1 MPALRD
7 RAKHVLMVTSTLA
20 RGGCERQMLATT
32 TGLLRRG
39 YTVEIFAL
47 AKAPPG
53 EPTFEAEFA
62 ALGVDMSCA
71 TGCDDMAAP
80 GEMAADEYGLGP
92 FMPLIGH
99 FSVVRLGAA
108 VGRAIRRFRP
118 AIVHC
123 WSEPATIIGGCAASA
138 LGVERI
144 LLQLVNVSPIQ
155 RGAPEASLYRD
166 AYLLLLRNP
175 DVVLLNISRTNA
187 RALEQWLEV
196 PKGTVKLLYNGF
208 LPDGMGIRKRRR
220 IADFRRQIGPST
232 MAPTVGALMRFA
244 PEKDPELWLETA
256 AIIAAARP
264 NVRFVLAGYGELA
277 EPILRM
283 TRALGL
289 SERIALFGPRTDV
302 GAIYA
307 VMDVFLMTSRFEG
320 TPNVLIEAQAAG
332 VPVGVLDDPRWR
344 KRAAR
349 QGPKFVASQFKLR
362 RKIDRTIGF
371 YNYGRAAP
379 ASEFAALPGRL
390 RAYLQSPAAF
400 WVKWLR
406 RQRLPA
412 PSDQPVLIPRR
423 VNLR

>member
-1 MPALRD
+1 MPALRG

-71 TGCDDMAAP
+71 IGCDDMASP
-80 GEMAADEYGLGP
+80 SEMAADEYGLGP

-108 VGRAIRRFRP
+108 VGQAIRRFRP
-118 AIVHC
+118 AVVHC
-123 WSEPATIIGGCAASA
+123 WSEPATVIAGFPPTRSGWSGSCCSWSTSRRSSAGRRNSASIA
-138 LGVERI
+138 TP
-144 LLQLVNVSPIQ
+144 N
-155 RGAPEASLYRD
+155 
-166 AYLLLLRNP
+166 LLLLGNP

-187 RALEQWLEV
+187 RALEQWLDV
-196 PKGTVKLLYNGF
+196 PEGTVKILYNGF
-208 LPDGMGIRKRRR
+208 LPDGMGIAKRRR
-220 IADFRRQIGPST
+220 IADFRRQIGPSAMT
-232 MAPTVGALMRFA
+232 PTVGALMRFA

-283 TRALGL
+283 TRTLGL

-332 VPVGVLDDPRWR
+332 VPVVAPLVGGVGEAMRDGVTGRLVTERAADKLARAVVQVLDDLRWR
-344 KRAAR
+344 KREAGGVAR
-349 QGPKFVASQFKLR
+349 AQ
-362 RKIDRTIGF
+362 I
-371 YNYGRAAP
+371 
-379 ASEFAALPGRL
+379 
-390 RAYLQSPAAF
+390 
-400 WVKWLR
+400 
-406 RQRLPA
+406 
-412 PSDQPVLIPRR
+412 RR
-423 VNLR
+423 VAIQATPQDRPDDRFLQLRPRGAGK